1 LSFIDLHAHST
12 ASDGELSPIE
22 LVRRARSAGLMAV
35 ALTDHDTMSGIP
47 DFLAAAEAISLPAIA
62 GLELSAEFP
71 GPGVLH
77 LLVYGADP
85 TAPVLAELLTSMQ
98 HSREER
104 GPRMLELLDE
114 IGIHLSWDELRR
126 KTGRDAVGKAHV
138 ARLLVYHGH
147 VPSCDVAF
155 ERYLNWG
162 RPAYVQRLKW
172 SSARCLEA
180 ALAAGGVPVLA
191 HPCLL
196 ERSYLER
203 ARRQGE
209 DDAGLSQRAAAFLAQ
224 VVAELVAHGL
234 RGLEVWYPHQNA
246 EQKQRYQN
254 LAERHGLLQTGGS
267 DFHGEQVKPGIQL
280 GHGAAGDTRV
290 PATLLPPLLAEIDRL
305 NNNYK
310 RSR

>member
-1 LSFIDLHAHST
+1 MGYIDLHAHST
-12 ASDGELSPIE
+12 ASDGELSPAE
-22 LVRRARSAGLMAV
+22 LVSTARSERLEAV

-47 DFLAAAEAISLPAIA
+47 DFLAAALALSLPAIA

-85 TAPVLAELLTSMQ
+85 TTPDLAELLASMQ
-98 HSREER
+98 RSREER
-104 GPRMLELLDE
+104 GPRMLELLDK
-114 IGIHLSWDELRR
+114 IGIHLSWEELRR

-138 ARLLVYHGH
+138 ARLLVDHGH

-172 SSARCLEA
+172 STERCLA
-180 ALAAGGVPVLA
+180 VALAAGGVPVLA

-203 ARRQGE
+203 ARRQGG
-209 DDAGLSQRAAAFLAQ
+209 DDAGLPQRAAAHLAR
-224 VVAELVAHGL
+224 VVADLAAQGL
-234 RGLEVWYPHQNA
+234 RGLEVYYPHQSVGQ
-246 EQKQRYQN
+246 QKRYET
-254 LAERHGLLQTGGS
+254 LAELYGLLKTGGS
-267 DFHGEQVKPGIQL
+267 DYHGEQVKPGIVL
-280 GHGAAGDTRV
+280 GRGADGDTRV
-290 PATLLPPLLAEIDRL
+290 PAALLPPLLAEIDRL
-305 NNNYK
+305 KESYK
-310 RSR
+310 